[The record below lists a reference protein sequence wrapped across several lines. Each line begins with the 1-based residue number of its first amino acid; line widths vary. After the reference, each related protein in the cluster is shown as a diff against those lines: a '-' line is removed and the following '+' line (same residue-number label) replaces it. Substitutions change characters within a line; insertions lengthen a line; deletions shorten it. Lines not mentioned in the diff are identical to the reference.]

1 MKFEGSQTEF
11 DQLVKN
17 TPTGFLI
24 SIGILAKYDGKI
36 YLEYDLVESE

>member
-17 TPTGFLI
+17 TPTGFGLSI
-24 SIGILAKYDGKI
+24 SFYCKLNEKI